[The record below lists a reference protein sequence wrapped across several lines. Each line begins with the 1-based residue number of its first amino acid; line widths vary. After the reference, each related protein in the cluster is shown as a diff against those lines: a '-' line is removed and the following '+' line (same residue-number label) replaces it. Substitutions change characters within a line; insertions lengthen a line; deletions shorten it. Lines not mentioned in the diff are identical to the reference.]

1 MATNPQLQ
9 AENDQLRQRLAELET
24 ALRETQ
30 RLINGIVNSSPAVIF
45 VKSPDNRL
53 LLVNRLYAAI
63 MQREVDELIGNTEDE
78 LFPPEMVAA
87 WRESDRQIFAT
98 GQPVQYENVF
108 VFNGEPHNFLT
119 IQFPLYDDHGTPY
132 AMCGISTDITA
143 LKRSECERE
152 ALHNQIIA
160 AQQAMVR
167 ELSTPLIPIAPG
179 VVLMPLVGSIDTSR
193 AQQVIETL
201 LEGVGEHA
209 AGMAILDV
217 TGISVIDSQVANA
230 LLHAARA
237 VKLLGAQVVLT
248 GIGPEVAQTL
258 IGIDADLSGITTP
271 GTLQNGIAYA
281 LRQEL

>member
-9 AENDQLRQRLAELET
+9 AENDQLRRRVAELAT
-24 ALRETQ
+24 ALRESQ

-63 MQREVDELIGNTEDE
+63 MQREVDDLIGKTEDE
-78 LFPPEMVAA
+78 LFPPELVAA
-87 WRESDRQIFAT
+87 WRESDRRIFAT
-98 GQPVQYENVF
+98 GQPVQFENVF
-108 VFNGEPHNFLT
+108 VFNGEPHDYLT
-119 IQFPLYDDHGTPY
+119 TQFPLYDDQGTPY

-143 LKRSECERE
+143 LKRSERERE
-152 ALHNQIIA
+152 ALHNQMIA

-167 ELSTPLIPIAPG
+167 ELSTPLIPIAQG

-209 AGMAILDV
+209 AGIAILDV

-237 VKLLGAQVVLT
+237 VKLLGAEVVLT

-271 GTLQNGIAYA
+271 GTLQSGIAYA
-281 LRQEL
+281 LRQQV

>member
-1 MATNPQLQ
+1 MATNPDVQ
-9 AENDQLRQRLAELET
+9 AENEQLRQRVAELET
-24 ALRETQ
+24 ALRESQ
-30 RLINGIVNSSPAVIF
+30 RLIDGIINSSPAVIF

-53 LLVNRLYAAI
+53 LLVNRLYAVI
-63 MQREVDELIGNTEDE
+63 MQREVDELIGKTEDE
-78 LFPPEMVAA
+78 LFPPELVAA

-98 GQPVQYENVF
+98 GQPVQFENEF
-108 VFNGEPHNFLT
+108 FFNGETHDFLT
-119 IQFPLYDDHGTPY
+119 IQFPLYDDQGTPY

-143 LKRSECERE
+143 LKRSERERD

-167 ELSTPLIPIAPG
+167 ELSTPLIPIAQG

-209 AGMAILDV
+209 ASIAIMDV
-217 TGISVIDSQVANA
+217 TGISTIDSQVANA

-258 IGIDADLSGITTP
+258 IGIDANLSGMTTP

-281 LRQEL
+281 LRQQL